1 MTVPALFFVVPVTTP
16 SVVEQVF
23 EPSCG
28 APVVNLSNLPAPV
41 APQQVHP
48 IVVVVV
54 DAVVVVV
61 VTVVVVVATGAVVV
75 VVVVVVVGVVV
86 VVVAASVVV
95 VAASVVVVAA
105 SVVVVAASVVVV
117 AASVVVVAASV
128 VVVAASVVVVGGTD
142 VVVLPGGGHV
152 PPAPHAS
159 QQLGTW
165 PTHAVPPCGALHS
178 AALCL
183 MLHFAVPRASVRQ
196 QVTESFLPQTDFA
209 AHRITESRQA
219 CRSEPLWTAASA
231 TWATQL
237 T

>member
-1 MTVPALFFVVPVTTP
+1 M
-16 SVVEQVF
+16 VE
-23 EPSCG
+23 
-28 APVVNLSNLPAPV
+28 
-41 APQQVHP
+41 
-48 IVVVVV
+48 
-54 DAVVVVV
+54 
-61 VTVVVVVATGAVVV
+61 VVVVVATGAVVV
-75 VVVVVVVGVVV
+75 VVSTGAVVVVVATGAVVVVVSTGAVVVVVGP
-86 VVVAASVVV
+86 
-95 VAASVVVVAA
+95 
-105 SVVVVAASVVVV
+105 
-117 AASVVVVAASV
+117 
-128 VVVAASVVVVGGTD
+128 T
-142 VVVLPGGGHV
+142 HE

-183 MLHFAVPRASVRQ
+183 MLHFALPRASVRQ